1 MRKQFS
7 ISGRLQDHCFTPAV
21 RFGDVDPERW
31 RRLEMRRKNR
41 AGERTK

>member
-7 ISGRLQDHCFTPAV
+7 SSGRLPDHCFTPAV
-21 RFGDVDPERW
+21 RFGDPDPERW
-31 RRLEMRRKNR
+31 GRLEMWTKNR